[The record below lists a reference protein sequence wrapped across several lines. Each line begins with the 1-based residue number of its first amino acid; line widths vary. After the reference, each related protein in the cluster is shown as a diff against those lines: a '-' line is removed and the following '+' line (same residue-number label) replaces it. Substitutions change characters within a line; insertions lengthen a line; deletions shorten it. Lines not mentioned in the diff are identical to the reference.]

1 MPCPACGSPVES
13 ARGIEVGQIF
23 KLYTKYSEAMG
34 LYFTDE
40 DGQEK
45 PVVMGCYGIGV
56 SRTMAAIVEQNH
68 DEHGIVWPMSVAPYH
83 AIISLLGPEDEV
95 QKALAEDIYGRLT
108 RAGVETILDDRN
120 ERPGVKFKDADLIGI
135 PIRIVV

>member
-1 MPCPACGSPVES
+1 
-13 ARGIEVGQIF
+13 
-23 KLYTKYSEAMG
+23 
-34 LYFTDE
+34 
-40 DGQEK
+40 
-45 PVVMGCYGIGV
+45 MGCYGIGV

-135 PIRIVV
+135 PIRIVVGRKAAEGLVEYKLRRGGEVAELGADEAIARAMALVEKERKGI